1 MLYNYSIRQKECP
14 RKSCVDLMGPK
25 SFICFIFPGYY
36 MYIETSSPRVQG
48 NLARLSTPV
57 FTFIR
62 ASCITFFYHMYGA
75 TIGRLEVTVD
85 GQNVFSE
92 SGNKSSSWLDAS
104 INFNYHGK
112 YPVRS
117 EERRVGKECRSR
129 WSPYH

>member
-1 MLYNYSIRQKECP
+1 
-14 RKSCVDLMGPK
+14 
-25 SFICFIFPGYY
+25 

-57 FTFIR
+57 FTFSG

-85 GQNVFSE
+85 GRNFFSE

-104 INFNYHGK
+104 INLANA
-112 YPVRS
+112 VRN
-117 EERRVGKECRSR
+117 
-129 WSPYH
+129 